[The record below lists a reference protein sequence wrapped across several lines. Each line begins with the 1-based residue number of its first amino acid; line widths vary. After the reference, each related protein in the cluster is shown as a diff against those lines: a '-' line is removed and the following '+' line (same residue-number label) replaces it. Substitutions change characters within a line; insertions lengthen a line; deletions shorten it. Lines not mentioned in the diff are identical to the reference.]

1 MAAQLS
7 GGAGSKSKPEVQA
20 GRWLAP
26 RIAQGEQTVVLWW
39 AGRAQN
45 ERMLA
50 EAESQPWCRARIRA
64 FVFKIIR
71 VAE

>member
-1 MAAQLS
+1 MS
-7 GGAGSKSKPEVQA
+7 GGAGSKSKLEVQA

-26 RIAQGEQTVVLWW
+26 RVAQGEQTVVPWW
-39 AGRAQN
+39 ACRAQN

-50 EAESQPWCRARIRA
+50 EAESQPWRRARIRA